1 MRIVNAMF
9 GRGRGGLE
17 QVFLDY
23 CEALT
28 FGGHE
33 VLALIHPRAAI
44 RLALE
49 RRGLAFHSLDNF
61 GAWDPVAML
70 RLHSWL
76 KQQAPDAVIAHGNR
90 AISLLQGA
98 GARPLV
104 GVAAN
109 YTLKGAGLDAI
120 LCATEDLVRH
130 CRSRGFDPDRIN
142 LIPHMVAGAGKP
154 AAACLASAARHRRD
168 GPLCRQEGLRRA
180 DRGPGAAGRALSRH
194 CRGDG
199 AETAALTEL
208 THRHGLGDRIAFPG
222 WQDDTAAFFDSID
235 VFCLPSLH
243 EPFGIVLLEAMAQAL
258 PVIATDSEGPS
269 EILHDG
275 NRRDACRKERPGGA
289 GRGDRADA
297 GRSGSGA
304 GNGAEGPRHGVPELQ
319 PIAAQHAA
327 GQGVARARPLGEA
340 PAQGLAGAE
349 RRHRQIA
356 LADYRRYDEGLA
368 AKGTRASLTGSR

>member
-23 CEALT
+23 CEALA

-49 RRGLAFHSLDNF
+49 RREVVFHSVDNF

-70 RLHSWL
+70 RLRSWL
-76 KQQAPDAVIAHGNR
+76 KQQAPHAVIAHGNR
-90 AISLLQGA
+90 AISLLQSA
-98 GARPLV
+98 DARPLV

-130 CRSRGFDPDRIN
+130 CRSRGFSAERIS
-142 LIPHMVAGAGKP
+142 LIPHMVAAPASPPERNWRQPPVIGAMGRFVAKKGFDVLIE
-154 AAACLASAARHRRD
+154 ALARLD
-168 GPLCRQEGLRRA
+168 EPYRA
-180 DRGPGAAGRALSRH
+180 IVA
-194 CRGDG
+194 GDG
-199 AETAALTEL
+199 AETAALREL
-208 THRHGLGDRIAFPG
+208 TRRHGLEERIEFPG

-258 PVIATDSEGPS
+258 PVIATESEGPT

-275 NRRDACRKERPGGA
+275 TDGMLVARSDPAALAAAIERMLGDP
-289 GRGDRADA
+289 DRARAMGLKAHATVRRNYSLSLLSTRLDA
-297 GRSGSGA
+297 VL
-304 GNGAEGPRHGVPELQ
+304 HGLV
-319 PIAAQHAA
+319 
-327 GQGVARARPLGEA
+327 R
-340 PAQGLAGAE
+340 
-349 RRHRQIA
+349 
-356 LADYRRYDEGLA
+356 
-368 AKGTRASLTGSR
+368 

>member
-23 CEALT
+23 CEALAH
-28 FGGHE
+28 GGHE

-44 RLALE
+44 RPALE
-49 RRGLAFHSLDNF
+49 RRGVGFHSLGNL

-76 KQQAPDAVIAHGNR
+76 KQQAPDAVMAHGNR
-90 AISLLQGA
+90 AISLLQSA
-98 GARPLV
+98 GARPLI

-120 LCATEDLVRH
+120 LCATQDLVRH

-142 LIPHMVAGAGKP
+142 LIPHMVAAPANPPERVWHQPPVIGAMGRFVAKKGFDVLIE
-154 AAACLASAARHRRD
+154 ALARLDA
-168 GPLCRQEGLRRA
+168 PYRA
-180 DRGPGAAGRALSRH
+180 IVA
-194 CRGDG
+194 GDG
-199 AETAALTEL
+199 AETAALAKL
-208 THRHGLGDRIAFPG
+208 RRRHGLEDRIAFPG

-258 PVIATDSEGPS
+258 PVIAADSEGPS

-275 NRRDACRKERPGGA
+275 IDGMLVAKSDPAALAAAVERML
-289 GRGDRADA
+289 GDP
-297 GRSGSGA
+297 
-304 GNGAEGPRHGVPELQ
+304 NGARAMGLK
-319 PIAAQHAA
+319 AHAT
-327 GQGVARARPLGEA
+327 V
-340 PAQGLAGAE
+340 
-349 RRHRQIA
+349 RRNYSLSLLSTR
-356 LADYRRYDEGLA
+356 LDEVLRTLVG
-368 AKGTRASLTGSR
+368 

>member
-17 QVFLDY
+17 QVFLDH
-23 CEALT
+23 CEALA
-28 FGGHE
+28 FGGHD

-44 RLALE
+44 RPALE

-61 GAWDPVAML
+61 GAWDPVAIL

-90 AISLLQGA
+90 AISLLQSA

-130 CRSRGFDPDRIN
+130 SRSRGFDPDRLN
-142 LIPHMVAGAGKP
+142 LIPHMVAAPANPPQRVWHQPPVIGAMGRFVAKKGFDVLIE
-154 AAACLASAARHRRD
+154 ALR
-168 GPLCRQEGLRRA
+168 GLETSYRA
-180 DRGPGAAGRALSRH
+180 VIA
-194 CRGDG
+194 GDG
-199 AETAALTEL
+199 AEAEVLKDL
-208 THRHGLGDRIAFPG
+208 VHRHGLEDRIAFPG

-258 PVIATDSEGPS
+258 PAIATDSEGPS
-269 EILHDG
+269 EILHEGIDG
-275 NRRDACRKERPGGA
+275 MLVARSDPAALAAAIERMLGDP
-289 GRGDRADA
+289 DRARAMGLKAHATVHRNYSLALLSTRLDA
-297 GRSGSGA
+297 ALR
-304 GNGAEGPRHGVPELQ
+304 
-319 PIAAQHAA
+319 
-327 GQGVARARPLGEA
+327 
-340 PAQGLAGAE
+340 GLV
-349 RRHRQIA
+349 R
-356 LADYRRYDEGLA
+356 
-368 AKGTRASLTGSR
+368 